1 MCHRTGKWSI
11 RGPRNI
17 PGRCVLVILVLKCE
31 RRAFMSLRPSG
42 ATRPD
47 SVSKNS
53 KNQILKLSSMV
64 AYIFNPRAEEQMQTE
79 YYEFK
84 PSVR

>member
-1 MCHRTGKWSI
+1 
-11 RGPRNI
+11 
-17 PGRCVLVILVLKCE
+17 
-31 RRAFMSLRPSG
+31 MSLRPSE

-64 AYIFNPRAEEQMQTE
+64 AYIFNPRTEEQMQTE
-79 YYEFK
+79 YCEFK
-84 PSVR
+84 LSIGQEQNRPGIHSETLSGGKKKTERKEGRKLKLES